1 MDKNRVGMGMFRF
14 DHPLHLISQYM
25 DLVYR
30 KGGVGCYAAIHWP
43 RKAYLEVR
51 HPPLIPFIS
60 KISLPIPF
68 QTSGSRLASR
78 SASREVRIV
87 LSPDFRINIDT
98 KRITQPS
105 T

>member
-51 HPPLIPFIS
+51 HPP
-60 KISLPIPF
+60 
-68 QTSGSRLASR
+68 
-78 SASREVRIV
+78 
-87 LSPDFRINIDT
+87 
-98 KRITQPS
+98 
-105 T
+105 